1 MLKKHLTLASLSA
14 VLLLGGSVLTTSC
27 SQAEKQE
34 ASADSQQAYNDFQT
48 FVSNTE
54 AKVDAVGDELEAD
67 YDRETAELKADYD
80 AKSAAVD
87 KYAEQYDDA
96 RRQEMQ
102 ALRDRYQAAYAKRE
116 AAWNSRATATA
127 DGPLTPGQYYKP
139 SNPAGTVTATNA
151 RSVYEGFVSTVK
163 AHKEQYDLNDWR
175 NVNAEWRALD
185 EAYDKVKGDIPARDL
200 AAIQK
205 SKLEYAG
212 VKSWDKTK
220 LRAGQGADAVS
231 AEAKEETAEAKA
243 ETADERSKVRRA
255 ADNTAH
261 DVKEAGKDVGKA
273 GAKAGKAVGGAVKD
287 VFDGKDDK

>member
-1 MLKKHLTLASLSA
+1 MLRKQLTFAMLSA
-14 VLLLGGSVLTTSC
+14 ALLLGGSISSC
-27 SQAEKQE
+27 SQADKQE
-34 ASADSQQAYNDFQT
+34 ASANSQQAYADFQT
-48 FVSNTE
+48 FVASTE
-54 AKVDAVGDELEAD
+54 AKVDVVGDKLEAD
-67 YDRETAELKADYD
+67 YDRETTELKAEYD

-96 RRQEMQ
+96 RHQEMQ
-102 ALRDRYQAAYAKRE
+102 ALRERYQAAYAKRE
-116 AAWNSRATATA
+116 ADWNSQATASA

-139 SNPAGTVTATNA
+139 GNPAGTITAANA

-185 EAYDKVKGDIPARDL
+185 EAYDNIKKDVSMGDMG
-200 AAIQK
+200 AIQK
-205 SKLEYAG
+205 AKLEYAA

-220 LRAGQGADAVS
+220 LRAGHGATAVRG
-231 AEAKEETAEAKA
+231 EAKEETTEAKA

-261 DVKEAGKDVGKA
+261 DVKEAGK
-273 GAKAGKAVGGAVKD
+273 AVGGAVKN
-287 VFDGKDDK
+287 VFDGKDGKK